1 MTSLE
6 SPMYSVVIP
15 VFNEEEN
22 LTELHTRL
30 LKVITSYGNFE
41 IIYIDDGCTDRSR
54 LLIKQFCSD
63 NDEVKL
69 ISFSRNFGHQSA
81 VTAGLNYASGD
92 VVAVMDA
99 DLQDPPEVLPELF
112 SEWDNGHQVVYAVRR
127 KRREPWYKKIAYFF
141 YYRLLK
147 TVAEVNIPLDSGDFC
162 AMDRVVVD
170 NLNQLPEKNRFIRG
184 IRAWVGFRQTGVE
197 YERHS
202 RFSGSPKYNL
212 RKLLRLGY
220 DGIFSF
226 SKQPLVLSMRL
237 GIVTTIVSF
246 LYIAVTLWRKLAYG
260 IQPEGWTSLM
270 IVVLFFGGVQ
280 LLMIGILGEYLGRIF
295 DETKGRPVYIV
306 SETINIV
313 Q

>member
-1 MTSLE
+1 MTSLK

-22 LTELHTRL
+22 LAELHARL
-30 LKVITSYGNFE
+30 LKVIRGYGNYE

-54 LLIKQFCSD
+54 SLIEKFCSD

-69 ISFSRNFGHQSA
+69 ISLSRNFGHQPA
-81 VTAGLNYASGD
+81 VTAGLNYALGD

-99 DLQDPPEVLPELF
+99 DLQDPPEVLPEFF
-112 SEWDNGHQVVYAVRR
+112 SQWKNGHQVVYAVRQ
-127 KRREPWYKKIAYFF
+127 KRREPWYKKAAYFS

-147 TVAEVNIPLDSGDFC
+147 ILAEINIPLDSGDFC
-162 AMDRVVVD
+162 VMDRVVVD
-170 NLNQLPEKNRFIRG
+170 CLNELPEKNRFIRG
-184 IRAWVGFRQTGVE
+184 IRAWVGFRQIGVT
-197 YERHS
+197 YERHA
-202 RFSGSPKYNL
+202 RFSGLPKYNL

-237 GIVTTIVSF
+237 GIITTIISF
-246 LYIAVTLWRKLAYG
+246 LYIALTLWRKLVYG
-260 IQPEGWTSLM
+260 VQPEGWTSLM
-270 IVVLFFGGVQ
+270 IAVLFLGGIQ
-280 LLMIGILGEYLGRIF
+280 LLMLGVLGEYVGRIF
-295 DETKGRPVYIV
+295 DETKGRPVYII